1 MADTTNDAG
10 IGARIKELVAEEHR
24 LRSHPNPTDEDLT
37 ALKSAEIELDQC
49 WDLLR
54 QRRAKQETGGN
65 PGDAKARAVG
75 EVEGYLQ

>member
-24 LRSHPNPTDEDLT
+24 LRTHPNPTDDDLA
-37 ALKSAEIELDQC
+37 ALRAAENELDQC

-54 QRRAKQETGGN
+54 QRRAKAETGGD
-65 PGDAKARAVG
+65 PGEAKARSVP

>member
-10 IGARIKELVAEEHR
+10 IGARIKELVDQEHH
-24 LRSHPNPTDEDLT
+24 LRSHPNPTPDDLT
-37 ALKSAEIELDQC
+37 ALKAAEVELDQC

-54 QRRAKQETGGN
+54 QRRAKQETGEN
-65 PGDAKARAVG
+65 PGEAKARAVG

>member
-1 MADTTNDAG
+1 MADTNDAG

-24 LRSHPNPTDEDLT
+24 LRSHPNPSGEDLA
-37 ALKSAEIELDQC
+37 ALKAAENELDQC

-54 QRRAKQETGGN
+54 QRRAKEETGGD
-65 PGDAKARAVG
+65 PAETKARSVP

>member
-10 IGARIKELVAEEHR
+10 IGARIKELVDQEHR
-24 LRSHPNPTDEDLT
+24 LRSHPNPTPEDVT

-65 PGDAKARAVG
+65 PGDAKPRGVG

>member
-24 LRSHPNPTDEDLT
+24 LRTHPNPTDDDLS
-37 ALKSAEIELDQC
+37 ALRAAENELDQC

-54 QRRAKQETGGN
+54 QRRAKTETGGD
-65 PGDAKARAVG
+65 PGDAKARSVP

>member
-10 IGARIKELVAEEHR
+10 IGGRIKELVAEEHR
-24 LRSHPNPTDEDLT
+24 LRSHPNPSTEDLA
-37 ALKSAEIELDQC
+37 ALKAAENELDQC

-65 PGDAKARAVG
+65 PGEAKARPVG